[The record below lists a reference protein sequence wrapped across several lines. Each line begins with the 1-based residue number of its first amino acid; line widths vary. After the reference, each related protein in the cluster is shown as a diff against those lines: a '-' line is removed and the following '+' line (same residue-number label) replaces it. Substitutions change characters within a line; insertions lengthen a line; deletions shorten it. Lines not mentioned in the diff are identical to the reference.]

1 MRNRTEQVT
10 NKMDESGSDEDFVDS
25 GSEYEPDEDAPVSF
39 SLKTTP
45 GFVLAFNANTRFKCR
60 ILLILLTENI

>member
-25 GSEYEPDEDAPVSF
+25 GSEYEPDEEAPVSF
-39 SLKTTP
+39 L
-45 GFVLAFNANTRFKCR
+45 FA
-60 ILLILLTENI
+60 